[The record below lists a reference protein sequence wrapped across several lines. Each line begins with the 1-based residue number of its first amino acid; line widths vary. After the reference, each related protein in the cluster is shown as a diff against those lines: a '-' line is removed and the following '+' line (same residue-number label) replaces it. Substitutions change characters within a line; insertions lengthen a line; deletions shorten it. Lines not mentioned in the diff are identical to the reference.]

1 MTTHS
6 CFDKCNLTPQR
17 LAHLSNKFNVLATK
31 TPISDQP
38 KTPSIEVSVK
48 QVETASNKRQK
59 SLNFA
64 SSNSQKQPKN
74 NNLSLKEIEEYLI
87 ELVDKIKSSKH
98 PGEYSVDGESN
109 ELPTLLDLNVKDYGP
124 VSLPLVEA
132 QAKELINVCQQAPYG
147 RNMDTLVDTNVRDS
161 YQLDPEQVE
170 IGHPELSTKLQVLVD
185 RVGKALGCQDKMKL
199 DIIIIYF

>member
-1 MTTHS
+1 M
-6 CFDKCNLTPQR
+6 
-17 LAHLSNKFNVLATK
+17 
-31 TPISDQP
+31 
-38 KTPSIEVSVK
+38 
-48 QVETASNKRQK
+48 
-59 SLNFA
+59 
-64 SSNSQKQPKN
+64 
-74 NNLSLKEIEEYLI
+74 KEIEEDLI

-98 PGEYSVDGESN
+98 SGEYSVDGEAN

-170 IGHPELSTKLQVLVD
+170 IRHPEWGTKLQVLVD
-185 RVGKALGCQDKMKL
+185 RVGKALGCQDKIEVRYHYNIL
-199 DIIIIYF
+199 